1 MSEAAH
7 RRVRR
12 IVVPYHHA
20 EPLPKLADA
29 FAADDAVIVSKGP
42 AGAMIVRLYD
52 QVAAR
57 VAASDEPVVVASGD
71 CTTSLAIVSGLQR
84 RGVAPGV
91 IWLDAHGDFHT
102 PHTTRS
108 GYFGGMALAMLVGRA
123 GASLAQS
130 IGLGPIAEDA
140 CVLAGARDLDPGEL
154 ENLASSAVRRIDDLG
169 SLADATLPP
178 PPWYVHLDV
187 DVIDPDELP
196 PLRFPARGGPSV
208 SAVAGAL
215 HALSRRGT
223 IAALGVAYTITPAAF
238 TNPDP
243 LERIGLA
250 IDAALNPG
258 FRSAPQ
264 HSTGTAEKPAAL
276 ERTRL

>member
-1 MSEAAH
+1 VSTPPA
-7 RRVRR
+7 RPVLR

-57 VAASDEPVVVASGD
+57 VAASDEPVIVASGD
-71 CTTSLAIVSGLQR
+71 CTTSLAIVAGLQR

-102 PHTTRS
+102 PRTTRS
-108 GYFGGMALAMLVGRA
+108 GYFGGMALAMLAGRA

-130 IGLGPIAEDA
+130 IGLRPIAEDA

-169 SLADATLPP
+169 TLADAALPP
-178 PPWYVHLDV
+178 PPWYVHLDI

-196 PLRFPARGGPSV
+196 PLRFPAPGGPSAG
-208 SAVAGAL
+208 AVAAAL
-215 HALSRRGT
+215 RALAERGT
-223 IAALGVAYTITPAAF
+223 IAALGLACTLTPKAF
-238 TNPDP
+238 EERDALRRIRP
-243 LERIGLA
+243 LIE
-250 IDAALNPG
+250 ALS
-258 FRSAPQ
+258 R
-264 HSTGTAEKPAAL
+264 
-276 ERTRL
+276 